1 MLKTIWAEVRRLL
14 TGRGLGHAIDRNK
27 KAADD
32 LDSLLREV
40 LKR

>member
-1 MLKTIWAEVRRLL
+1 MLRNIWAVVRRLL
-14 TGRGLGHAIDRNK
+14 AGRGLGHAIDRNR